1 MRGASYTSPSILTQI
16 RSGKIGL
23 VDFLHGIGVPPCWR
37 RPARHAAS
45 EEKMAQHVVIFCPR
59 YQATRNQLLLNDRL
73 DLQLV
78 AEKDGVAKLTR
89 WWILRDCSRKEL
101 CIQ

>member
-23 VDFLHGIGVPPCWR
+23 VDG
-37 RPARHAAS
+37 PARHAAS

-59 YQATRNQLLLNDRL
+59 YQATRNQLLLNGRL

-89 WWILRDCSRKEL
+89 WWI
-101 CIQ
+101 Q